1 MRRRSQKRYRVTY
14 ATRNVKGYQNDPKV
28 WCNTDNE
35 GIADKT
41 AQYLSH
47 IPNVSGAN
55 VYDRDKRTIVINY
68 GQPIGEE

>member
-28 WCNTDNE
+28 WCNTEDE
-35 GIADKT
+35 GIADRT
-41 AQYLSH
+41 AWFLAS

-55 VYDRDKRTIVINY
+55 VYDRHKQTIIINY
-68 GQPIGEE
+68 GKEVKRA